1 LGPGPCH
8 LRKKIELNKSS
19 AHSFGPITIP
29 FKAFAKGFK
38 KYTRKEYLSLNLNL
52 KIEKRLK

>member
-1 LGPGPCH
+1 LDPGPCH

-38 KYTRKEYLSLNLNL
+38 KYTRKEYLNL